1 MKPPV
6 SARQPV
12 ASILVATAC
21 LCSSV
26 ARAEPAQ
33 AAVTV
38 LAVDDRGGADADA
51 LFRRARELHRQK
63 RWEEARD
70 AYDRAWQ
77 LERTFQIAANLALVE
92 LRLGRARDAA
102 EHLSFALAHLPASD
116 PKVAEARAH
125 LEEMMKQATARVGTL
140 EVELD
145 HDQAII
151 YVDDRTVGAAPLEQ
165 PIYLEA
171 GRHVVNVQP
180 SGAPRITR
188 ELTIEPGVVYRLALS
203 SAPHPAPVATR
214 ESAAA
219 PEAALATAPSDRDHS
234 IDTRFVVVAGE
245 AALALAAVG
254 LGTVF
259 AVQASNTRDRA
270 DELRTRINA
279 NGDPVRVAD
288 GSMCDPTYAARPPEC
303 AELSNAV
310 DDTNALVTRS
320 TVAFIAAGGL
330 AAASVATYF
339 LWPKPREARRHES
352 PVRLSGLVTDK
363 VQMVGLA
370 GVF

>member
-1 MKPPV
+1 MT
-6 SARQPV
+6 RRT
-12 ASILVATAC
+12 ASRGLASSLVLTGC
-21 LCSSV
+21 LCSPLTH
-26 ARAEPAQ
+26 AESKPRTE
-33 AAVTV
+33 VTV
-38 LAVDDRGGADADA
+38 LAVDDRGGADAEE
-51 LFRRARELHRQK
+51 LFRRARELHREK

-125 LEEMMKQATARVGTL
+125 LEQMMKEATARVGTL
-140 EVELD
+140 KVELD
-145 HDQAII
+145 RDEAVI
-151 YVDDRTVGAAPLEQ
+151 YVDDQPVGSAPLEH

-171 GRHVVNVQP
+171 GRHVVHVQP
-180 SGAPRITR
+180 SGAPLITR

-203 SAPHPAPVATR
+203 SAAGASSGPASEAEPTPDPV
-214 ESAAA
+214 
-219 PEAALATAPSDRDHS
+219 LASAPSDHGHP

-245 AALALAAVG
+245 AALALAAAG
-254 LGTVF
+254 FGTVF
-259 AVQASNTRDRA
+259 ALQANSSRDRA
-270 DELRTRINA
+270 DQLRAQINA
-279 NGDPVRVAD
+279 GGDPVRVAE
-288 GSMCDPTYAARPPEC
+288 GSMCDPTYAARPLEC
-303 AELSNAV
+303 ADLSKAV

-320 TVAFIAAGGL
+320 TVAFIAAGGF

-339 LWPKPREARRHES
+339 LWPKPSGARHHES
-352 PVRLSGLVTDK
+352 PVRLSGIVTDK

-370 GVF
+370 GAF